1 MRLLVCGS
9 RCGYREVMND
19 GARVSGSAVARAQGT
34 FNIAFGLWPLIHRRS
49 FEGVFG
55 PKRDYWIAATVA
67 LLLVGNG
74 TVQLLNASTPEGVA
88 FSKRLGMTT
97 AAALAGVDVVNVA
110 RGRIRST
117 YLVDAAA
124 EVGWLGVWARA
135 VSAAS

>member
-1 MRLLVCGS
+1 MK
-9 RCGYREVMND
+9 D
-19 GARVSGSAVARAQGT
+19 GERVSGSAVARAQGT
-34 FNIAFGLWPLIHRRS
+34 ANITFGLWALIHRRS

-55 PKRDYWIAATVA
+55 PKRDYWLAATVA

-88 FSKRLGMTT
+88 FAKRLGVTT

-110 RGRIRST
+110 RGRISSA
-117 YLVDAAA
+117 YLIDAAA

-135 VSAAS
+135 LSEGS